1 MNILV
6 ELAILS
12 VVVVLMWMA
21 FGWDANPWVFVYEF
35 ERCTDEAK
43 KTE

>member
-12 VVVVLMWMA
+12 VVVVLVWMA
-21 FGWDANPWVFVYEF
+21 FGWDVWKNG
-35 ERCTDEAK
+35 DK
-43 KTE
+43 